1 MFTGLVQHI
10 GRLTYHQ
17 QQVQIQCPGWVSQLE
32 VGDSVAVE
40 GLCLTV
46 TQILEDGFTADL
58 SPETQQRSF
67 LGRKKAVH
75 YPVNLELSLRAGDK
89 LGGHFVTGHIDG
101 VGELVGKVATER
113 AWELSF
119 RVPGSIGRYVVSKGS
134 IAINGVSLTVAD
146 LAESGCWFK
155 VAVIPHTYY
164 STTLSSLAIGDP
176 VNVEGD
182 ILGKYVEKLLGLS
195 NSSPHDEDNSPVSLA
210 FLSEHGYT

>member
-1 MFTGLVQHI
+1 MFTGLVQRI
-10 GRLTYHQ
+10 GLLTYNQ
-17 QQVQIQCPGWVSQLE
+17 DQVQIQCPGWVSQLE
-32 VGDSVAVE
+32 IGDSVAVE

-46 TQILEDGFTADL
+46 THVLEDGFTADL

-67 LGRKKAVH
+67 FSHKQAVQ

-101 VGELVGKVATER
+101 VGELVEQVATER

-146 LAESGCWFK
+146 LAELGCWFK
-155 VAVIPHTYY
+155 VAVIPHTYH
-164 STTLSSLAIGDP
+164 STTLSSLTIGDP

-182 ILGKYVEKLLGLS
+182 ILGKYVEKLLRLG
-195 NSSPHDEDNSPVSLA
+195 NAAEDPSPISLA
-210 FLSEHGYT
+210 FLSEHGYA